1 MMVKRDRQG
10 SAMQFPTHNAQKTG
24 AATVDKPTRCGEK
37 NVEYLGLAGARLVH
51 DEVYGETRSL
61 LAKA

>member
-1 MMVKRDRQG
+1 
-10 SAMQFPTHNAQKTG
+10 MQFPTHNAQKTG

-51 DEVYGETRSL
+51 DEVYGETRPCSL
-61 LAKA
+61 KLDPPHAKLGG